1 MKTEVVL
8 GLGSNLGDRS
18 SYLESAIFQLE
29 KKGVISNITL
39 SSVHQTKAALLKN
52 SPREWDIDYL
62 NMAVRGT
69 TKLSPEELLS
79 AIKLIERE
87 IGRKNTER
95 WAPREIDIDILA
107 YGERLVHHPLITIP
121 HPLLLDRQWAITP
134 LSEVYPEWKYPVLG
148 PYYQLTAKE
157 LVKMIF

>member
-29 KKGVISNITL
+29 KKGAISNITL

-79 AIKLIERE
+79 AIKLIERD

-107 YGERLVHHPLITIP
+107 YGEKLVHHPLITIP

>member
-1 MKTEVVL
+1 
-8 GLGSNLGDRS
+8 
-18 SYLESAIFQLE
+18 
-29 KKGVISNITL
+29 
-39 SSVHQTKAALLKN
+39 
-52 SPREWDIDYL
+52 
-62 NMAVRGT
+62 
-69 TKLSPEELLS
+69 
-79 AIKLIERE
+79 LIERD
-87 IGRKNTER
+87 IGRKNSER

-107 YGERLVHHPLITIP
+107 YGEKLVHHPLITIP

>member
-29 KKGVISNITL
+29 KKGAISNITL

-69 TKLSPEELLS
+69 T
-79 AIKLIERE
+79 
-87 IGRKNTER
+87 
-95 WAPREIDIDILA
+95 
-107 YGERLVHHPLITIP
+107 
-121 HPLLLDRQWAITP
+121 
-134 LSEVYPEWKYPVLG
+134 
-148 PYYQLTAKE
+148 
-157 LVKMIF
+157 